1 MQQQLL
7 ITQLA
12 IFLQKTI
19 QRCKSLRLVITLGVG
34 RAAKSQFRSEPECH
48 RAARAELYPSRAF
61 SKPSQPLRRG
71 VVDNAGVLALSKSEF
86 GSERRINISV
96 REKASC
102 GSFLPYD
109 LQVLPP
115 MTLCI
120 SLNSDHRTH
129 LINLGCM
136 SENQG

>member
-1 MQQQLL
+1 MSNK
-7 ITQLA
+7 THRVFEFRVA
-12 IFLQKTI
+12 CSSTNFL
-19 QRCKSLRLVITLGVG
+19 
-34 RAAKSQFRSEPECH
+34 
-48 RAARAELYPSRAF
+48 
-61 SKPSQPLRRG
+61 PLRRG